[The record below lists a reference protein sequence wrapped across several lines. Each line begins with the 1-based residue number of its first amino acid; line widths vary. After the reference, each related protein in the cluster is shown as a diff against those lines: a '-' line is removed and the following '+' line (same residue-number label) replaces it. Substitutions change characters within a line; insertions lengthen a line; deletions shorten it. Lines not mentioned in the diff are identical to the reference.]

1 MRNILYICI
10 MLLGIMCF
18 VGCNDC
24 HGNKKLLA
32 QTDSLLQS
40 RPDSAL
46 KLLNSIEKDVG
57 FSEAEWMQFVWNCAQ
72 ARYRMGMSLAE
83 DSLLPEAIHYYR
95 ERKDSSRMLDG
106 YLLEASYYK
115 WMKQEEHMDE
125 AIENGLDYA
134 IARKDTFWLLLFYRG
149 KAEVAYQRNDHSQ
162 VIELMEKILQYAD
175 KLSVRER
182 SSVFYNLGLNMAL
195 INHPSSSD
203 YFERS
208 IDMALAAAD
217 TASACHYM
225 RNYATA
231 LANNREYVKSND
243 LLRRVKRLM
252 PAVGNHVMLQ
262 ITFAENF
269 LNLHQLDSARY
280 YWNQAWANEQNHGGD
295 KAEGFS
301 VRSALVQLKTVLDY
315 TSGTPLDIITF
326 GRFADSVRVEMRD
339 QNSVIEQQL
348 ETKNNLQRLNYELI
362 IKRQKTRM
370 YSVLVAVLLVGVL
383 LSLSFYIR
391 NRRKRLAEAE
401 ERIDTL
407 TRLLEDAQKASDNQE
422 ENSDAFFKKL
432 LLQQLGIIRLVANTP
447 TSQNQALLKLISGIS
462 NKEIPVEGLLAW
474 ADLYPVIDRLYD
486 GFYSRMVERFGQ
498 LLSDKEVQICCLLC
512 AGFSTKEIGVVTQ
525 QTSATIYV
533 RKTSI
538 RKKINAG
545 EKQDIVECIRV
556 I

>member
-24 HGNKKLLA
+24 HDNKKLLA

-115 WMKQEEHMDE
+115 WMKQEERMDE

-149 KAEVAYQRNDHSQ
+149 KAEIAYLRNDHSQ
-162 VIELMEKILQYAD
+162 AIELMEKILQYAD
-175 KLSVRER
+175 KLSVREHC
-182 SSVFYNLGLNMAL
+182 SILYDLGLNMAL
-195 INHPSSSD
+195 ANHPSSSD
-203 YFERS
+203 YLEQS
-208 IDMALAAAD
+208 IDMALAAD
-217 TASACHYM
+217 TASACHYL
-225 RNYATA
+225 RNYAA
-231 LANNREYVKSND
+231 FLANSHEYTKSNE
-243 LLRRVKRLM
+243 LLHRVRRLM
-252 PAVGNHVMLQ
+252 PMTDNYPILQ
-262 ITFAENF
+262 VIFAENF

-280 YWNQAWANEQNHGGD
+280 YWEQAWNNELKQEE
-295 KAEGFS
+295 KRAEGFS
-301 VRSALVQLKTVLDY
+301 VRSALAQLKTILDY
-315 TSGTPLDIITF
+315 TSGAPLDIVTF
-326 GRFADSVRVEMRD
+326 GRFADSVRNEMRD

-348 ETKNNLQRLNYELI
+348 VTRNKLQQLNYELI

-370 YSVLVAVLLVGVL
+370 YSMLVVVVFVGVL
-383 LSLSFYIR
+383 VSLTFYIR

-401 ERIDTL
+401 ERIDAL
-407 TRLLEDAQKASDNQE
+407 TRLLEE
-422 ENSDAFFKKL
+422 
-432 LLQQLGIIRLVANTP
+432 GIG
-447 TSQNQALLKLISGIS
+447 QSGR
-462 NKEIPVEGLLAW
+462 E
-474 ADLYPVIDRLYD
+474 
-486 GFYSRMVERFGQ
+486 
-498 LLSDKEVQICCLLC
+498 
-512 AGFSTKEIGVVTQ
+512 
-525 QTSATIYV
+525 
-533 RKTSI
+533 
-538 RKKINAG
+538 
-545 EKQDIVECIRV
+545 
-556 I
+556 

>member
-208 IDMALAAAD
+208 IDMALEAAD

-339 QNSVIEQQL
+339 QNRVIEQQL

-447 TSQNQALLKLISGIS
+447 TSQNQALLKLISGIG

-474 ADLYPVIDRLYD
+474 ADLYPVIDKLYD
-486 GFYSRMVERFGQ
+486 GFYSRMMEKFGQ
-498 LLSDKEVQICCLLC
+498 VLSDKEVQICCLLC

-545 EKQDIVECIRV
+545 EKQDIVECIRG